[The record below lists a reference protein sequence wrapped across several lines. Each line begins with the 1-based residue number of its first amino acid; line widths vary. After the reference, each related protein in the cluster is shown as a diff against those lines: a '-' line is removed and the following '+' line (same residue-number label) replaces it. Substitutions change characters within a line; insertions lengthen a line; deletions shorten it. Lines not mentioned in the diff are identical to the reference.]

1 MVCTIVASPGSEY
14 KGNLRI
20 ERRLNGA
27 IPDSPVIEPV
37 EVQRFALA
45 ALSAGAVVL
54 FGACYAVFL
63 ALGRLNDFTLL
74 RHLASLSYAA
84 LAASVGALAWFLRL
98 DGAWLTLVAL
108 LLAGYFVAPRF
119 IWRLSVATHDAI
131 DEKGGH
137 RV

>member
-1 MVCTIVASPGSEY
+1 MVCTIVASAGTEY
-14 KGNLRI
+14 KECLRI
-20 ERRLNGA
+20 ERRRHGA
-27 IPDSPVIEPV
+27 TPNSPVIEPV

-63 ALGRLNDFTLL
+63 ALGRLNSFALL
-74 RHLASLSYAA
+74 RRLANVSYAA
-84 LAASVGALAWFLRL
+84 LAASVGGLAWFLRL
-98 DGAWLTLVAL
+98 DGAWLALVVL

-119 IWRLSVATHDAI
+119 IWRLSVATHDSA
-131 DEKGGH
+131 DEQGGH